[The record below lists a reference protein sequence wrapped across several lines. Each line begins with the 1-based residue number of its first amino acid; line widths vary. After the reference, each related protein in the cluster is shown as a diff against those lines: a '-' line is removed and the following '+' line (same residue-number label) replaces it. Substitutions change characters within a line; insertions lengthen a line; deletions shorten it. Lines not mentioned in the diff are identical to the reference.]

1 MKNLFTKTMCLLS
14 LVSYEISAQEQQ
26 QQTDYVIDVKGKP
39 TEKYGNTLNLGA
51 GIGYYG
57 NVGFFTP
64 GVMLNYEID
73 IFKNFT
79 LAPFIGASTFQ
90 DSYFWG
96 NPNKPNYDPSYRYY
110 SYRET
115 IIPVGVK
122 GTYYFDQL
130 LHVNP
135 KWDLYVATSIGYAF
149 RTVTWE
155 NGYNGDVR
163 AYRDVNSLYV
173 AMHIGGEYHLN
184 QRVGLFLDLSTGIST
199 FGLALHFNKIN

>member
-1 MKNLFTKTMCLLS
+1 MKNSLIKTMCLLS
-14 LVSYEISAQEQQ
+14 LVSYEATAQEPQ

-39 TEKYGNTLNLGA
+39 TEKYGNTLNLGVGA
-51 GIGYYG
+51 GYYG

-73 IFKNFT
+73 VFKNFT

-96 NPNKPNYDPSYRYY
+96 NPNKPNYDPSYHYY
-110 SYRET
+110 NYRET

-135 KWDLYVATSIGYAF
+135 KWDLYVATSVGYAF
-149 RTVTWE
+149 RTVTNNKQYDYNKKIGHLDGSFNCSS
-155 NGYNGDVR
+155 NGIYNWFYSNKNYNVKIYARGKR
-163 AYRDVNSLYV
+163 A
-173 AMHIGGEYHLN
+173 
-184 QRVGLFLDLSTGIST
+184 
-199 FGLALHFNKIN
+199 

>member
-1 MKNLFTKTMCLLS
+1 MKNLFTKTICLLS
-14 LVSYEISAQEQQ
+14 LVTYEVSAQEQQ
-26 QQTDYVIDVKGKP
+26 PQTDYVIDVKGKP

-51 GIGYYG
+51 GVGYYS

-64 GVMLNYEID
+64 GVMLNYEFD
-73 IFKNFT
+73 LFKNFT
-79 LAPFIGASTFQ
+79 LAPFIGASTFSDQ
-90 DSYFWG
+90 YYWG
-96 NPNKPNYDPSYRYY
+96 NPNKPNYDPSYHYY
-110 SYRET
+110 NYRET
-115 IIPVGVK
+115 IIPVGLK

-135 KWDLYVATSIGYAF
+135 NWDLYLAASAGYPF

-155 NGYNGDVR
+155 NGYNGDVM

-173 AMHIGGEYHLN
+173 ALHIGGEYHLN

-199 FGLALHFNKIN
+199 FGLALHFNK

>member
-1 MKNLFTKTMCLLS
+1 MKKIFIKAMCLIS
-14 LVSYEISAQEQQ
+14 LISYEVSAQDQP
-26 QQTDYVIDVKGKP
+26 DYVIDVKGKP
-39 TEKYGNTLNLGA
+39 AEKYGNTLNLGA
-51 GIGYYG
+51 GMGYYG
-57 NVGFFTP
+57 SIGLITP
-64 GVMLNYEID
+64 AVTLNYEFD

-90 DSYFWG
+90 DNYYWG
-96 NPNKPNYDPSYRYY
+96 NPNKPNYDPSYHYY

-122 GTYYFDQL
+122 ATYYFDQW

-135 KWDLYVATSIGYAF
+135 KWDLYVGTSIGFAF

-155 NGYNGDVR
+155 NGYNGSAG
-163 AYRDVNSLYV
+163 AYQNVNPLFV

-184 QRVGLFLDLSTGIST
+184 QKAGLFLDLSTGIST
-199 FGLALHFNKIN
+199 FGLALHFNK

>member
-1 MKNLFTKTMCLLS
+1 MKNLFLKTICLLS

-26 QQTDYVIDVKGKP
+26 QPDYVIDVKGKP
-39 TEKYGNTLNLGA
+39 AERYGNTLNLGA
-51 GIGYYG
+51 GISYYG
-57 NVGFFTP
+57 YVGFFAP
-64 GVMLNYEID
+64 GATINYEFD

-96 NPNKPNYDPSYRYY
+96 NPGKPNYDPSYHYY
-110 SYRET
+110 NYRET

-135 KWDLYVATSIGYAF
+135 KWDLYVATSVGYSF

-155 NGYNGDVR
+155 NGYNGNVG
-163 AYRDVNSLYV
+163 AYQTASPLYV

-184 QRVGLFLDLSTGIST
+184 QKAGLFLDLSTGIST
-199 FGLALHFNKIN
+199 FGLALHFNKP